1 MFLYFIPPILLY
13 IGQISFRRSNA
24 YYCFCVLYI
33 VFFLCFGYMC
43 GSDWRN
49 YEMYYEGIDSTNL
62 ILYLLRMEPGYV
74 LLMYLSKILGI
85 GFWEFAIFFKCVLC
99 IVSIHLINKYAGEKF
114 RYIGLIF
121 YFTWFAYYL
130 YIDAPFRNSIAAML
144 FLLSIPLLEKR
155 KTFLYF
161 CMAVLA
167 FSIHTT
173 AIFMVPLYWIYT
185 WNLSMKK
192 CIFLYV
198 LTSVI
203 FLDQNVILSLFSSL
217 FSWHPI
223 IYRKLLNY
231 SGTTSNL
238 VSLGYIYHI
247 FFLVLFLYSKSYIE
261 TKIWNG
267 RLVFNF
273 AFINFLLYRIGL
285 TFLMGNRFM
294 LYISVFYCVGLS
306 VFIVFLNKRSKLIY
320 TTCVVLFSI
329 FIISRY
335 LSRDSRY
342 VPYSNYLYYSLFVG
356 HPSYEYRDQYN
367 DSHSPYEPM
376 KSFEEN
382 YGK

>member
-1 MFLYFIPPILLY
+1 M
-13 IGQISFRRSNA
+13 
-24 YYCFCVLYI
+24 
-33 VFFLCFGYMC
+33 
-43 GSDWRN
+43 
-49 YEMYYEGIDSTNL
+49 
-62 ILYLLRMEPGYV
+62 
-74 LLMYLSKILGI
+74 
-85 GFWEFAIFFKCVLC
+85 
-99 IVSIHLINKYAGEKF
+99 
-114 RYIGLIF
+114 
-121 YFTWFAYYL
+121 
-130 YIDAPFRNSIAAML
+130 
-144 FLLSIPLLEKR
+144 
-155 KTFLYF
+155 
-161 CMAVLA
+161 
-167 FSIHTT
+167 
-173 AIFMVPLYWIYT
+173 
-185 WNLSMKK
+185 
-192 CIFLYV
+192 

-267 RLVFNF
+267 RLVF

>member
-1 MFLYFIPPILLY
+1 
-13 IGQISFRRSNA
+13 
-24 YYCFCVLYI
+24 
-33 VFFLCFGYMC
+33 
-43 GSDWRN
+43 
-49 YEMYYEGIDSTNL
+49 
-62 ILYLLRMEPGYV
+62 
-74 LLMYLSKILGI
+74 
-85 GFWEFAIFFKCVLC
+85 
-99 IVSIHLINKYAGEKF
+99 
-114 RYIGLIF
+114 
-121 YFTWFAYYL
+121 
-130 YIDAPFRNSIAAML
+130 ML

-261 TKIWNG
+261 TKIMEW
-267 RLVFNF
+267 
-273 AFINFLLYRIGL
+273 
-285 TFLMGNRFM
+285 
-294 LYISVFYCVGLS
+294 
-306 VFIVFLNKRSKLIY
+306 K
-320 TTCVVLFSI
+320 TCF
-329 FIISRY
+329 
-335 LSRDSRY
+335 
-342 VPYSNYLYYSLFVG
+342 
-356 HPSYEYRDQYN
+356 
-367 DSHSPYEPM
+367 
-376 KSFEEN
+376 
-382 YGK
+382 

>member
-1 MFLYFIPPILLY
+1 M
-13 IGQISFRRSNA
+13 
-24 YYCFCVLYI
+24 
-33 VFFLCFGYMC
+33 
-43 GSDWRN
+43 
-49 YEMYYEGIDSTNL
+49 GICN
-62 ILYLLRMEPGYV
+62 
-74 LLMYLSKILGI
+74 
-85 GFWEFAIFFKCVLC
+85 FFKCVLC

-247 FFLVLFLYSKSYIE
+247 FFWFYFCILNHILKQKYGMEDLFLIL
-261 TKIWNG
+261 
-267 RLVFNF
+267 RLL
-273 AFINFLLYRIGL
+273 I
-285 TFLMGNRFM
+285 
-294 LYISVFYCVGLS
+294 FYCIG
-306 VFIVFLNKRSKLIY
+306 
-320 TTCVVLFSI
+320 
-329 FIISRY
+329 
-335 LSRDSRY
+335 
-342 VPYSNYLYYSLFVG
+342 
-356 HPSYEYRDQYN
+356 
-367 DSHSPYEPM
+367 
-376 KSFEEN
+376 
-382 YGK
+382 